1 MLKIIISVMFIT
13 SVRIILNIFFMFRS
27 YKGIYSIVHIAAM
40 NKKCG
45 KNKFEL
51 IALAWQM
58 ITSII

>member
-1 MLKIIISVMFIT
+1 MLNIIISVMFII
-13 SVRIILNIFFMFRS
+13 SMIIILNIFFMLRS

-51 IALAWQM
+51 IAQACGK
-58 ITSII
+58 